1 MVLKLGTKQTKKNC
15 YKYLFE
21 STKDIGIF
29 VFRVFWRR
37 NARYRAVVFVEQYEY
52 VLLAFL

>member
-52 VLLAFL
+52 VLLVFL